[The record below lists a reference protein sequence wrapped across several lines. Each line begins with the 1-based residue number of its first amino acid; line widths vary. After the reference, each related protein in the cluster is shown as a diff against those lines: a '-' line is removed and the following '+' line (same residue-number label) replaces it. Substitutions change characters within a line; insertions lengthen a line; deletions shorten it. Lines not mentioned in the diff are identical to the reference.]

1 MTHFIRFLS
10 KKEIY
15 KFQNLI
21 KKNCKKKDHIFTKN
35 SKLILF
41 YYNYHNKKITNIL
54 GLFIN
59 SKLGAVLGLIPNNN
73 WDNKLGKDFYIAFL
87 LKSKI
92 PANINDLKIGDLK
105 S

>member
-21 KKNCKKKDHIFTKN
+21 KKNWKKKDHIFTKN

-54 GLFIN
+54 LDTLYLFTHACI
-59 SKLGAVLGLIPNNN
+59 IM
-73 WDNKLGKDFYIAFL
+73 
-87 LKSKI
+87 
-92 PANINDLKIGDLK
+92 PANPAQNRVFYYFHL
-105 S
+105 